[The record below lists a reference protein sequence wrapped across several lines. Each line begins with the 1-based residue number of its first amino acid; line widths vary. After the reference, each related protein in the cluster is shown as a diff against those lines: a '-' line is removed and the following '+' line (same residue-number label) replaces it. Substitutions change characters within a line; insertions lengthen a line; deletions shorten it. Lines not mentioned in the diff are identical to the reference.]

1 MYFSYI
7 LYVIIC
13 VILRCFDMLS
23 LLVFCAD
30 RVPHTFLK
38 VRQYTSPACSGLANQ
53 CWLKQKH
60 IIITLHAAMYANVY
74 EYIYILW
81 GGWNW
86 KKLSWSL
93 TNLYTTFVQGLWKKT
108 RHAQNFTFRNGRY
121 SVLCVLT
128 IIVKLTSLSYIICQN
143 LYCTLLVI

>member
-81 GGWNW
+81 GGGLKKIKLIPYKSLHDFCSGTLKKNQACTEFHLQEW
-86 KKLSWSL
+86 KIQCAVR
-93 TNLYTTFVQGLWKKT
+93 TYY
-108 RHAQNFTFRNGRY
+108 H
-121 SVLCVLT
+121 
-128 IIVKLTSLSYIICQN
+128 CQ
-143 LYCTLLVI
+143 VDIS

>member
-1 MYFSYI
+1 
-7 LYVIIC
+7 
-13 VILRCFDMLS
+13 MLS

-53 CWLKQKH
+53 FWLKQKH
-60 IIITLHAAMYANVY
+60 IVLTLHAAMYANVC

-81 GGWNW
+81 GKKMK

-93 TNLYTTFVQGLWKKT
+93 TNLYATFAQGLGKKP

-128 IIVKLTSLSYIICQN
+128 IIAKLTSLSYIICQN
-143 LYCTLLVI
+143 LYCTISIHQ